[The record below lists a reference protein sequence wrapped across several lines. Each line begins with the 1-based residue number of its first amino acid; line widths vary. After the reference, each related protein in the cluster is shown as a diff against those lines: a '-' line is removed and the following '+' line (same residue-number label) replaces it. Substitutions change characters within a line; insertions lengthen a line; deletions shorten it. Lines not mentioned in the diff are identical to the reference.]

1 MNINSTQDIFWL
13 ALSICALALTFFMCW
28 MMFYVVNFLRK
39 TSRIVNRVEAITGSI
54 HEATQALRRKTEDL
68 ATYIPLIIR
77 GGAELKSVIERFA
90 DKKSSK
96 RGKRQSEEKEK

>member
-13 ALSICALALTFFMCW
+13 ALSVSALAITFFLCW

-39 TSRIVNRVEAITGSI
+39 TSHIINRVEAITGSI

-77 GGAELKSVIERFA
+77 GGAELKSIIEKFA
-90 DKKSSK
+90 EKKS
-96 RGKRQSEEKEK
+96 RIRRTSEKKEK

>member
-1 MNINSTQDIFWL
+1 MVINTTLDIFWL
-13 ALSICALALTFFMCW
+13 VLAICAVAITFFLCW

-39 TSRIVNRVEAITGSI
+39 TSRIINRVEAITSSI
-54 HEATQALRRKTEDL
+54 HEATQAMRRKTEDL

-77 GGAELKSVIERFA
+77 GGAELKSVIEKFT
-90 DKKSSK
+90 DKKSK